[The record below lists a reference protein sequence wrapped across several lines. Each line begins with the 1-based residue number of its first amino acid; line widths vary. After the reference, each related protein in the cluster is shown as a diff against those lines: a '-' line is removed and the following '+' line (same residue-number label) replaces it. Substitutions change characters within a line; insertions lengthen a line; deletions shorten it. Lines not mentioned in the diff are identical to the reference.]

1 MKKKIGIII
10 TKLGGVEE
18 VGYDCND
25 YWANR
30 LDDDYC
36 EERMATSLL
45 VVTMINWYS
54 ITDATPN
61 KKG

>member
-1 MKKKIGIII
+1 M
-10 TKLGGVEE
+10 GGVEE

-25 YWANR
+25 YWANNR
-30 LDDDYC
+30 IDDDYC
-36 EERMATSLL
+36 KERMATSLL

-54 ITDATPN
+54 ITYATPN